1 VSSDIGLPLICE
13 PDLGLMTLKGWA
25 ALIDDR
31 RQGSRCDQQRINRDT
46 SVRLFWRPTRNRLAP
61 ARYSLLGI
69 LLMIGLEAMGANE
82 PLHDAASINAELSN
96 IVHDTGLPGITFAL
110 FGRQGERSF
119 AAGYADREMKSPMLP
134 ESVMMG
140 ASTGKMLVAV
150 LAYQEVRLG
159 RLHYSDKISQ
169 FFPRHSAYHQLPGAA
184 QFTIAMLLRHST
196 GLVDGA
202 VDVEA
207 IRNPMGDWTNERRF
221 KAARHTELLFP
232 PGTAFSYSDL
242 NYQILAAV
250 IESIE
255 GQYFGEV
262 AIRRILEPLR
272 MSRTAPATSQSV
284 LNLASGYSGP
294 TNKPQYEN
302 IKLPDKTAS
311 AGRLFMSPAFEG
323 GGGGFS
329 TDSPD
334 MANFIHSLF
343 RGALVGSAELDYM
356 TSQPVPVSGRAND
369 AAYAAG
375 VFRYQTPSGTAFG
388 HSGIWFGYKTM
399 VLYYP
404 SLCVGAAMQVNSQID
419 GEGNDLQVYQLN
431 GRHLTMVDTLT
442 ELVTTELRSENT
454 STACEPG
461 SVNP

>member
-1 VSSDIGLPLICE
+1 MTNRDAALCLFGVLLVIGLP
-13 PDLGLMTLKGWA
+13 A
-25 ALIDDR
+25 
-31 RQGSRCDQQRINRDT
+31 S
-46 SVRLFWRPTRNRLAP
+46 
-61 ARYSLLGI
+61 
-69 LLMIGLEAMGANE
+69 GANE
-82 PLHDAASINAELSN
+82 PPQRPVTINDELSN
-96 IVHDTGLPGITFAL
+96 IVRNTGLPGVTFSVL
-110 FGRQGERSF
+110 GRDWKRSF
-119 AAGYADREMKSPMLP
+119 AAGYADRELRSPMLP

-159 RLHYSDKISQ
+159 RLHYSDKVSQ
-169 FFPRHSAYHQLPGAA
+169 FFPGHSAYHQLPGAA
-184 QFTIAMLLRHST
+184 QFTISMLLRHST

-202 VDVEA
+202 VDIEA

-221 KAARHTELLFP
+221 QAARHTELLFP

-255 GQYFGEV
+255 GRYFGEV
-262 AIRRILEPLR
+262 AAERILGPLR
-272 MSRTAPATSQSV
+272 MSGTVPATSQDIS
-284 LNLASGYSGP
+284 NLASGYSGP
-294 TNKPQYEN
+294 TNKPQYED
-302 IKLPDKTAS
+302 IKLPDKTAD
-311 AGRLFMSPAFEG
+311 AGHLFMNPAFEG

-334 MANFIHSLF
+334 MANFIYNLF
-343 RGALVGSAELDYM
+343 RGALVGSDELDYM
-356 TSQPVPVSGRAND
+356 TSKPVPVSGRAND

-419 GEGNDLQVYQLN
+419 GDGNDLQQYRLN

-442 ELVTTELRSENT
+442 ELVTTELRSENRL
-454 STACEPG
+454 TACEPK
-461 SVNP
+461 SN

>member
-1 VSSDIGLPLICE
+1 MTNRDAALCLFGVLLVIGLP
-13 PDLGLMTLKGWA
+13 A
-25 ALIDDR
+25 
-31 RQGSRCDQQRINRDT
+31 S
-46 SVRLFWRPTRNRLAP
+46 
-61 ARYSLLGI
+61 
-69 LLMIGLEAMGANE
+69 GANE
-82 PLHDAASINAELSN
+82 PPQRPVTINDELSN
-96 IVHDTGLPGITFAL
+96 IVRDTGLPGVTFSVL
-110 FGRQGERSF
+110 GRDWKRSF
-119 AAGYADREMKSPMLP
+119 AAGYADRELRSPMLP

-159 RLHYSDKISQ
+159 RLHYSDKVSQ
-169 FFPRHSAYHQLPGAA
+169 FFPGHSAYHQLPGAA
-184 QFTIAMLLRHST
+184 QFTISMLLRHST
-196 GLVDGA
+196 GLVDG
-202 VDVEA
+202 A

-221 KAARHTELLFP
+221 QAARHTELLFP

-255 GQYFGEV
+255 GRYFGEV
-262 AIRRILEPLR
+262 AAERILGPLR
-272 MSRTAPATSQSV
+272 MSGTVPATSQDIS
-284 LNLASGYSGP
+284 NLASGYSGP
-294 TNKPQYEN
+294 TNKPQYED
-302 IKLPDKTAS
+302 IKLPDKTAD
-311 AGRLFMSPAFEG
+311 AGHLFMNPAFEG

-334 MANFIHSLF
+334 MANFIYNLF
-343 RGALVGSAELDYM
+343 RGALVGSDELDYM
-356 TSQPVPVSGRAND
+356 TSKPVPVSGRAND

-419 GEGNDLQVYQLN
+419 GDGNDLQQYRLN

-442 ELVTTELRSENT
+442 ELVTTELRSENRL
-454 STACEPG
+454 TACEPK
-461 SVNP
+461 SN

>member
-1 VSSDIGLPLICE
+1 MTNRDAALCLFGVLLVIGLP
-13 PDLGLMTLKGWA
+13 A
-25 ALIDDR
+25 
-31 RQGSRCDQQRINRDT
+31 S
-46 SVRLFWRPTRNRLAP
+46 
-61 ARYSLLGI
+61 
-69 LLMIGLEAMGANE
+69 GANE
-82 PLHDAASINAELSN
+82 PPQRPVTINDELSN
-96 IVHDTGLPGITFAL
+96 IVRDTGLPGVTFSVL
-110 FGRQGERSF
+110 GRDWKRSF
-119 AAGYADREMKSPMLP
+119 AAGYADRELRSPMLP

-159 RLHYSDKISQ
+159 RLHYSDKVSQ
-169 FFPRHSAYHQLPGAA
+169 FFPGHSAYHQLPGAA
-184 QFTIAMLLRHST
+184 QFTISMLLRHST

-202 VDVEA
+202 VDIEA

-221 KAARHTELLFP
+221 QAGRHTELLFP

-255 GQYFGEV
+255 GRYFGEV
-262 AIRRILEPLR
+262 AAERILGPLR
-272 MSRTAPATSQSV
+272 MSGTVPATSQDIS
-284 LNLASGYSGP
+284 NLASGYSGP
-294 TNKPQYEN
+294 TNKPQYED
-302 IKLPDKTAS
+302 IKLPDKTAD
-311 AGRLFMSPAFEG
+311 AGHLFMNPAFEG

-334 MANFIHSLF
+334 MANFIYNLF
-343 RGALVGSAELDYM
+343 RGALVGSDELDYM
-356 TSQPVPVSGRAND
+356 TSKPVPVSGRAND

-419 GEGNDLQVYQLN
+419 GDGNDLQQYRLN

-442 ELVTTELRSENT
+442 ELVTTELRSENRL
-454 STACEPG
+454 TACEPK
-461 SVNP
+461 SN